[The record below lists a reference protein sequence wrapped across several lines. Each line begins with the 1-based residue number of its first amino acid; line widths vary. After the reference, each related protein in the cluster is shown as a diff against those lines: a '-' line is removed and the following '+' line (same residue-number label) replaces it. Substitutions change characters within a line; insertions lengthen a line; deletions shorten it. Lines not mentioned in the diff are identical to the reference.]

1 MNILFCGDY
10 NAENGILIAILSLL
24 KNSGSEELHIYI
36 LTMYTQSFKKKFSP
50 FSKHAADYLK
60 SLLVKQ
66 NPNSTLKLMD
76 CTGLFVREPLVAN
89 MSTRFTPYA
98 MLRLYADEIPQLPD
112 KILYLD
118 ADVIVRQSLAE
129 FYHQDLTDTEFVGVL
144 DYWGRFFFHN
154 LHQHRVFDYVNS
166 GVLLLNLP
174 EIRKT
179 NLFAKIRH
187 LLQTRTVLMPD
198 QTALNRFASEKKLA
212 PRRYNEQYKL
222 QPDTVIQHFTT
233 SFRFW
238 PVFHTQTVKPWQVEQ
253 VHDVLKLHEYDDIL
267 TEYLGTKDNLV
278 KDKD

>member
-1 MNILFCGDY
+1 MNILFCGDH
-10 NAENGILIAILSLL
+10 NAEDGILIATLSLL
-24 KNSGSEELHIYI
+24 KNSGAQELHIYI
-36 LTMYTQSFKKKFSP
+36 LTMYTQSYHKKFQP
-50 FSKHAADYLK
+50 FSKQAADYLK

-66 NPNSTLKLMD
+66 NPQNTLNLMD
-76 CTGLFVREPLVAN
+76 CTGLFVREPLIAN
-89 MSTRFTPYA
+89 MSTHFTPYA
-98 MLRLYADEIPQLPD
+98 MLRLFADEIPQLPN

-118 ADVIVRQSLAE
+118 ADVIVRRSLVN
-129 FYHQDLTDTEFVGVL
+129 FYQQDLTGTELVGVL

-154 LHQHRVFDYVNS
+154 LHEHKVFDYVNS

-179 NLFAKIRH
+179 NLFARIRH

-198 QTALNRFASEKKLA
+198 QTALNRYAREKKIA

-238 PVFHTQTVKPWQVEQ
+238 PVFHTLTVKPWDVQR
-253 VHDVLKLHEYDDIL
+253 VHKVLKLHEYDDIL
-267 TEYLGTKDNLV
+267 TNYLNVKSNLI
-278 KDKD
+278 KK

>member
-1 MNILFCGDY
+1 MNILFCGDH
-10 NAENGILIAILSLL
+10 NAEDGILIATLSLL
-24 KNSGSEELHIYI
+24 KNSGAQELHIYI
-36 LTMYTQSFKKKFSP
+36 LTMYTQSYHKKFQP
-50 FSKHAADYLK
+50 FSKQAADYLK

-66 NPNSTLKLMD
+66 NPQNTLKLMD
-76 CTGLFVREPLVAN
+76 CTGLFVREPLIAN
-89 MSTRFTPYA
+89 MSTHFTPYA
-98 MLRLYADEIPQLPD
+98 MLRLFADEIPQLPN

-118 ADVIVRQSLAE
+118 ADVIVRRSLVN
-129 FYHQDLTDTEFVGVL
+129 FYQQDLTGTELVGVL

-154 LHQHRVFDYVNS
+154 LHEHKVFDYVNS

-179 NLFAKIRH
+179 NLFARIRH

-198 QTALNRFASEKKLA
+198 QTALNRYAREKKIA

-238 PVFHTQTVKPWQVEQ
+238 PVFHTLTVKPWDVQR
-253 VHDVLKLHEYDDIL
+253 VHKVLKLHEYDDLL
-267 TEYLGTKDNLV
+267 TNYLNVKSNLI
-278 KDKD
+278 KK

>member
-1 MNILFCGDY
+1 MNILFCGDH
-10 NAENGILIAILSLL
+10 NAEDGILIATLSLL
-24 KNSGSEELHIYI
+24 KNSGAQELHIYI
-36 LTMYTQSFKKKFSP
+36 LTMYTQSYHKKFQP
-50 FSKHAADYLK
+50 FSKQAADYLK

-66 NPNSTLKLMD
+66 NPQNTLKLMD
-76 CTGLFVREPLVAN
+76 CTGLFVREPLIAN
-89 MSTRFTPYA
+89 MSTHFTPYA
-98 MLRLYADEIPQLPD
+98 MLRLFADEIPQLPN

-118 ADVIVRQSLAE
+118 ADVIVRRSLVN
-129 FYHQDLTDTEFVGVL
+129 FYQQDLTGTELVGVL

-154 LHQHRVFDYVNS
+154 LHEHKMFDYVNS

-179 NLFAKIRH
+179 NLFARIRH

-198 QTALNRFASEKKLA
+198 QTALNRYAREKKIA

-238 PVFHTQTVKPWQVEQ
+238 PVFHTLTVKPWDVQR
-253 VHDVLKLHEYDDIL
+253 VHKVLKLHEYDDIL
-267 TEYLGTKDNLV
+267 TNYLNVKSNLI
-278 KDKD
+278 KK

>member
-1 MNILFCGDY
+1 MNILFCGDH
-10 NAENGILIAILSLL
+10 NAEDGILIATLSLL
-24 KNSGSEELHIYI
+24 KNSGAQELHIYV
-36 LTMYTQSFKKKFSP
+36 LTMYTQSYHKKFQP
-50 FSKHAADYLK
+50 FSKQAADYLK

-66 NPNSTLKLMD
+66 NPQNTLKLMD
-76 CTGLFVREPLVAN
+76 CTGLFVREPLIAN
-89 MSTRFTPYA
+89 MSTHFTPYA
-98 MLRLYADEIPQLPD
+98 MLRLFADEIPQLPN

-118 ADVIVRQSLAE
+118 ADVIVRRSLVN
-129 FYHQDLTDTEFVGVL
+129 FYQQDLTGTELVGVL

-154 LHQHRVFDYVNS
+154 LHEHKVFDYVNS

-179 NLFAKIRH
+179 NLFARIRH

-198 QTALNRFASEKKLA
+198 QTALNRYAREKKIA

-238 PVFHTQTVKPWQVEQ
+238 PVFHTLTVKPWDVQR
-253 VHDVLKLHEYDDIL
+253 VHKVLKLHEYDDIL
-267 TEYLGTKDNLV
+267 TNYLNVKSNLI
-278 KDKD
+278 KK

>member
-1 MNILFCGDY
+1 MNILFCGDH
-10 NAENGILIAILSLL
+10 NAEDGILIATLSLL
-24 KNSGSEELHIYI
+24 KNSGAQELHIYI
-36 LTMYTQSFKKKFSP
+36 LTMYTQSYHKRFQP

-66 NPNSTLKLMD
+66 NPQNTLKLMD
-76 CTGLFVREPLVAN
+76 CTGLFVREPLIAN
-89 MSTRFTPYA
+89 MSTHFTPYA
-98 MLRLYADEIPQLPD
+98 MLRLFADEIPQLPN

-118 ADVIVRQSLAE
+118 ADVIVRRSLVN
-129 FYHQDLTDTEFVGVL
+129 FYQQDLTGTELVGVL

-154 LHQHRVFDYVNS
+154 LHEHKVFDYVNS

-179 NLFAKIRH
+179 NLFARIRH

-198 QTALNRFASEKKLA
+198 QTALNRYAREKKIA

-238 PVFHTQTVKPWQVEQ
+238 PVFHTLTVKPWDVQR
-253 VHDVLKLHEYDDIL
+253 VHKVLKLHEYDDIL
-267 TEYLGTKDNLV
+267 TNYLNVKSNLI
-278 KDKD
+278 KK